1 MNFLDK
7 FVVDTQ
13 KDVVQKVQELIA
25 EKKIKEKTLDE
36 TQQYA
41 QKIANHKHDP
51 SEPEPEKFTGIEF
64 GDNLSNQL
72 EYALVLDYLESIGL
86 KFAPTVFRYESQHP
100 NVFSERNQVANELKL
115 RSYDRTPLLVQM
127 IEETRK
133 TVAREQ
139 E

>member
-13 KDVVQKVQELIA
+13 KDVVQKVQQLIA
-25 EKKIKEKTLDE
+25 DKKIKEKTLEE

-41 QKIANHKHDP
+41 QKIANHKLDP

-64 GDNLSNQL
+64 GDDLSNQL

-86 KFAPTVFRYESQHP
+86 KFAPSVFRYESQHP
-100 NVFSERNQVANELKL
+100 NVFSERTQLASDLKL
-115 RSYDRTPLLVQM
+115 RSYDKTPLLVQM

-133 TVAREQ
+133 AVAREQ